1 MTSLLDP
8 EHVILETKRVVESDR
23 RSDIRLKANGGNS
36 ILIVCEPNREL
47 EYIQAISKLMTD
59 ESYQIIDLNNLLNE
73 FVESNMGELEESFS
87 LLKSSVNQIFKTP
100 SGEQGSDFF
109 SLILQSVS
117 KSLNDNKIPVL
128 IHTGALYGSDI
139 ENVHIMESELVMGAT
154 LPLIILYPA
163 TKENDNLMFLG
174 KRPASKYRG
183 MIID

>member
-36 ILIVCEPNREL
+36 ILIVCEPNREM
-47 EYIQAISKLMTD
+47 EYIQAIKKLMTD

-100 SGEQGSDFF
+100 TGEQGSDFF
-109 SLILQSVS
+109 SLILQSVAM
-117 KSLNDNKIPVL
+117 SLNGNKIPVL
-128 IHTGALYGSDI
+128 IHTGTLYGSDI
-139 ENVHIMESELVMGAT
+139 ENVHIMESELVMGDRKST
-154 LPLIILYPA
+154 RL
-163 TKENDNLMFLG
+163 N
-174 KRPASKYRG
+174 SSH
-183 MIID
+183 